1 MTTFTKEYKAFFAP
15 EGGAEGESRACRGS
29 AIGGSDGAATD
40 NSADSFGGAATDSVC
55 AVTDSRSGNAAK
67 NAQAASF
74 KPRGIWDNPHG
85 RPGFAFTPVT
95 DDNAA
100 LLREFAKKTPYLHSS
115 CSVGQILMWKSV
127 FRPAYAVVN
136 GCVVFRFFEG
146 ETPVCSFPFGVEA
159 GADAREALKSLASY
173 AEKEC
178 EMLSFFAVPE
188 EKLHEFCDVFPAF
201 SVKRDRRESDYLYER
216 EALAAF
222 SGKKYAGQR
231 NHIRRFLSVHPG
243 AVFRPYRESDRA
255 AVQVFFD
262 RLEKEQSPMEGEK
275 ALEFRLAKD
284 WFFSDLCGDLRFI
297 AEDGGEVLGIS
308 SGECYGETAAVHI
321 EKGLSEAEGVYP
333 FLCQGFAK
341 SVSVRYVNRED
352 DAGARGLRIS
362 KLQYEPEQIVDA
374 VRVTVSTGAEGAADV
389 LAKSAWRGADFGA
402 VMPCATAEAK
412 SKSKN
417 DGADFA
423 GRQVCEN
430 LNSGVRK
437 PCNGAN
443 SGDRLSEIGTND
455 VENAGEKSSAAGGE
469 KSADANASAAG
480 GEQPKNRDITFAA
493 MPFSGNAKYILSGNT
508 ADLACGKAEI
518 RLLQSSDAAALDLLS
533 TDDEINR
540 LFGYDYREDDPSPAP
555 GAFYRKAKA
564 ALFSGTELR
573 FALLLNGEFAGE
585 AALDSFDF
593 FGGCNLSFRLFPAF
607 RGKGLASF
615 AAAKLVDLALYG
627 LGLKSVSAY
636 SFKENEGS
644 VKVLSKRLK
653 KVGEDE
659 RYVFF
664 RAEI

>member
-1 MTTFTKEYKAFFAP
+1 MTTFTKEYKAFFVP
-15 EGGAEGESRACRGS
+15 EDGAEGETRACRGN
-29 AIGGSDGAATD
+29 AIGGSGGAATD
-40 NSADSFGGAATDSVC
+40 NSADSFGGAATDNVC
-55 AVTDSRSGNAAK
+55 AVADSRSGNAAK
-67 NAQAASF
+67 NAQAAL
-74 KPRGIWDNPHG
+74 PNLCGIWDNPHG

-95 DDNAA
+95 DENAA
-100 LLREFAKKTPYLHSS
+100 LLRGFAKKTPYLHSS

-127 FRPAYAVVN
+127 FRPAYAVIN
-136 GCVVFRFFEG
+136 GCAVFRFFEG
-146 ETPVCSFPFGVEA
+146 KTPVCSFPFGVEA
-159 GADAREALKSLASY
+159 GADVREALKSLASY

-178 EMLSFFAVPE
+178 EPLSFFAVPE
-188 EKLHEFCDVFPAF
+188 EKLHEFCDTFPAF

-231 NHIRRFLSVHPG
+231 NHIRRFLSAHPG

-321 EKGLSEAEGVYP
+321 EKGLSEADGVYP

-362 KLQYEPEQIVDA
+362 KLQYEPERIVDA
-374 VRVTVSTGAEGAADV
+374 VRVTVSTGAEGAAGILSGSD
-389 LAKSAWRGADFGA
+389 WRGADF
-402 VMPCATAEAK
+402 
-412 SKSKN
+412 
-417 DGADFA
+417 AD
-423 GRQVCEN
+423 RQVCEN
-430 LNSGVRK
+430 LNSGDRK
-437 PCNGAN
+437 PCDGAN
-443 SGDRLSEIGTND
+443 SGDRFSKIGTND

-480 GEQPKNRDITFAA
+480 GEQPENRDITFAA

-593 FGGCNLSFRLFPAF
+593 FGGCNLSFRLFPVF

-627 LGLKSVSAY
+627 LGFKSVSAY

-653 KVGEDE
+653 RAGEDE

>member
-40 NSADSFGGAATDSVC
+40 NSADSFGGTATDNVC
-55 AVTDSRSGNAAK
+55 AVADSRSGNAAK
-67 NAQAASF
+67 NAQVASFKPRGVSDKAQAASF
-74 KPRGIWDNPHG
+74 RPRGIWDNPHG

-95 DDNAA
+95 DENAA
-100 LLREFAKKTPYLHSS
+100 LLRGFAKKTPYLHSS

-146 ETPVCSFPFGVEA
+146 KTPVCSFPFGVEA
-159 GADAREALKSLASY
+159 GADVREALKSLASY

-178 EMLSFFAVPE
+178 EKLSFFAVPE
-188 EKLHEFCDVFPAF
+188 EKLHEFCDTFPAF

-275 ALEFRLAKD
+275 ALEFRLSKD

-341 SVSVRYVNRED
+341 SVSVRYINRED

-362 KLQYEPEQIVDA
+362 KLQYEPERIVDA

-389 LAKSAWRGADFGA
+389 LSRSDWRGADFEERA
-402 VMPCATAEAK
+402 AKIDTTCAFERFR
-412 SKSKN
+412 N
-417 DGADFA
+417 
-423 GRQVCEN
+423 Q
-430 LNSGVRK
+430 SG
-437 PCNGAN
+437 
-443 SGDRLSEIGTND
+443 
-455 VENAGEKSSAAGGE
+455 
-469 KSADANASAAG
+469 
-480 GEQPKNRDITFAA
+480 
-493 MPFSGNAKYILSGNT
+493 SGNAKYILSGNT

-540 LFGYDYREDDPSPAP
+540 LFGYDYREDAPSPAP

-636 SFKENEGS
+636 SFKENEAS
-644 VKVLSKRLK
+644 AKVLSKRLK
-653 KVGEDE
+653 RVGEDE

>member
-40 NSADSFGGAATDSVC
+40 NSADSFGGTATDNVC
-55 AVTDSRSGNAAK
+55 AVADSRSGNAAK
-67 NAQAASF
+67 NAQVASFKPRGVSDNAQVASFKPRGVSDKAQAASF
-74 KPRGIWDNPHG
+74 RPRGIWDNPHG

-95 DDNAA
+95 DENAA
-100 LLREFAKKTPYLHSS
+100 LLRGFAKKTPYLHSS

-146 ETPVCSFPFGVEA
+146 KTPVCSFPFGVEA
-159 GADAREALKSLASY
+159 GADVREALKSLASY

-178 EMLSFFAVPE
+178 EKLSFFAVPE
-188 EKLHEFCDVFPAF
+188 EKLHEFCDTFPAF

-275 ALEFRLAKD
+275 ALEFRLSKD

-341 SVSVRYVNRED
+341 SVSVRYINRED

-362 KLQYEPEQIVDA
+362 KLQYEPERIVDA

-389 LAKSAWRGADFGA
+389 LSRSDWRGADFEERA
-402 VMPCATAEAK
+402 AKIDTTCAFERFR
-412 SKSKN
+412 N
-417 DGADFA
+417 
-423 GRQVCEN
+423 Q
-430 LNSGVRK
+430 SG
-437 PCNGAN
+437 
-443 SGDRLSEIGTND
+443 
-455 VENAGEKSSAAGGE
+455 
-469 KSADANASAAG
+469 
-480 GEQPKNRDITFAA
+480 
-493 MPFSGNAKYILSGNT
+493 SGNAKYILSGNT

-540 LFGYDYREDDPSPAP
+540 LFGYDYREDAPSPAP

-636 SFKENEGS
+636 SFKENEAS
-644 VKVLSKRLK
+644 AKVLSKRLK
-653 KVGEDE
+653 RVGEDE

>member
-40 NSADSFGGAATDSVC
+40 NSADSFGGTATDNVC
-55 AVTDSRSGNAAK
+55 AVADSRSGNAAK
-67 NAQAASF
+67 NAQVASFKPRGVSDNAQVASFKPRGVSDKAQAASF
-74 KPRGIWDNPHG
+74 RPRGIWDNPHG

-95 DDNAA
+95 DENAA
-100 LLREFAKKTPYLHSS
+100 LLRGFAKKTPYLHSS

-127 FRPAYAVVN
+127 FRPSYAVIN

-146 ETPVCSFPFGVEA
+146 KTPVCSFPFGVEA
-159 GADAREALKSLASY
+159 GADVREALKSLASY

-178 EMLSFFAVPE
+178 EKLSFFAVPE
-188 EKLHEFCDVFPAF
+188 EKLHEFCDTFPAF

-275 ALEFRLAKD
+275 ALEFRLSKD

-341 SVSVRYVNRED
+341 SVSVRYINRED

-362 KLQYEPEQIVDA
+362 KLQYEPERIVDA

-389 LAKSAWRGADFGA
+389 LSRSDWRGADFEERA
-402 VMPCATAEAK
+402 AKIDTTCAFERFR
-412 SKSKN
+412 N
-417 DGADFA
+417 
-423 GRQVCEN
+423 Q
-430 LNSGVRK
+430 SG
-437 PCNGAN
+437 
-443 SGDRLSEIGTND
+443 
-455 VENAGEKSSAAGGE
+455 
-469 KSADANASAAG
+469 
-480 GEQPKNRDITFAA
+480 
-493 MPFSGNAKYILSGNT
+493 SGNAKYILSGNT

-585 AALDSFDF
+585 AALDTFDF
-593 FGGCNLSFRLFPAF
+593 FGGCNLSFRLFHAF

-653 KVGEDE
+653 RVGEDE

>member
-40 NSADSFGGAATDSVC
+40 NSADSFGDATIDNVC
-55 AVTDSRSGNAAK
+55 AVADSRSGNAAK
-67 NAQAASF
+67 NAQVASFKPRGISDKAQAASF

-85 RPGFAFTPVT
+85 RPPFSFAPVT

-100 LLREFAKKTPYLHSS
+100 LLRGFAKKTPYLHSS
-115 CSVGQILMWKSV
+115 CSIGQILMWKSV

-159 GADAREALKSLASY
+159 GADTREALKSLASY

-178 EMLSFFAVPE
+178 EPLLFFAVPE
-188 EKLHEFCDVFPAF
+188 EKLHEFCDTFPAF

-231 NHIRRFLSVHPG
+231 NHIRRFLSAHPG

-341 SVSVRYVNRED
+341 SVSVRYINRED

-362 KLQYEPEQIVDA
+362 KLQYEPERIVAA
-374 VRVTVSTGAEGAADV
+374 VRVTVSTGAEGAAGV
-389 LAKSAWRGADFGA
+389 LAKSAWRGADFEERA
-402 VMPCATAEAK
+402 AKIDTTCAFERFRNQ
-412 SKSKN
+412 S
-417 DGADFA
+417 
-423 GRQVCEN
+423 V
-430 LNSGVRK
+430 
-437 PCNGAN
+437 
-443 SGDRLSEIGTND
+443 
-455 VENAGEKSSAAGGE
+455 
-469 KSADANASAAG
+469 
-480 GEQPKNRDITFAA
+480 
-493 MPFSGNAKYILSGNT
+493 SGNAKYILSGNT

-653 KVGEDE
+653 RVGEDE